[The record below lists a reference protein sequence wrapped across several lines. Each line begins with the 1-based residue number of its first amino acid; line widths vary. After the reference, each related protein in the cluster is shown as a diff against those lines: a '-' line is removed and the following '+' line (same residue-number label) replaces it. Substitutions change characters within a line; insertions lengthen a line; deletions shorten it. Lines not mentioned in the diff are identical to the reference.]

1 MRLYLGIEQFHLV
14 FELLLILFQAA
25 QLALEVVNRLL
36 LAIERATALL
46 RFAAFIAAVAL
57 KAG

>member
-1 MRLYLGIEQFHLV
+1 MRLDLGIEQFHLV
-14 FELLLILFQAA
+14 FELLLVLFQAA

-36 LAIERATALL
+36 LAIERATSLL

>member
-1 MRLYLGIEQFHLV
+1 MRLDLGIEQFHLV
-14 FELLLILFQAA
+14 FELLLVLLQAA

-36 LAIERATALL
+36 LAIERATPLL